1 MSKKTQYLLGILL
14 TLILGTYFYWTLCCS
29 QCSSATNTTEI
40 VQEAEAESQEST
52 TVSAPTP
59 TPVATR
65 NAFAIT
71 DANGAFSF
79 TSTDNFNFETSGF
92 TPLSPIASE
101 IDAGIAKLQTYLSEN
116 KNKSVAITGLFT
128 SSETNTSAFPNLGI
142 ARANAVK
149 NYMVSKGLSSKQ
161 LNTFG
166 KLSDELIPEGTI
178 YNGPLEYT
186 IATADEA
193 TAEASEEELK
203 ALKAKIKANP
213 LVLYFAFG
221 ENSIDLSEAQRQ
233 KIADIATYLDKVDD
247 ASVSV
252 IGHTDNVGS
261 GSANLQMGQ
270 ERANFV
276 KDYLVTNGIPETKVK
291 AGSRGPDQP
300 IASNNTEAGRA
311 KNRRTVISL
320 K

>member
-1 MSKKTQYLLGILL
+1 MSKKTVYLLGILL
-14 TLILGTYFYWTLCCS
+14 TIILGTYFYWKLCCS
-29 QCSSATNTTEI
+29 QCSSAINHTEI
-40 VQEAEAESQEST
+40 VQETPSKKQESIPI
-52 TVSAPTP
+52 STP
-59 TPVATR
+59 KTPIATR
-65 NAFAIT
+65 NAFSIT
-71 DANGAFSF
+71 DANEAFYY
-79 TSTDNFNFETSGF
+79 TTADNFNFETSAF
-92 TPLSPIASE
+92 TPRMPISSE
-101 IDAGIAKLQTYLSEN
+101 VDAGIGNLQAHLSEN

-149 NYMVSKGLSSKQ
+149 NYMVSKGISSTQ

-166 KLSDELIPEGTI
+166 KLSEGLVPEGRV
-178 YNGPLEYT
+178 YHGPLEFSIT
-186 IATADEA
+186 TADE
-193 TAEASEEELK
+193 TTSEASEEALK
-203 ALKAKIKANP
+203 ALHKKIQANP
-213 LVLYFAFG
+213 IVLYFAFG

-233 KIADIATYLDKVDD
+233 KIADIATYLDKVEG

-270 ERANFV
+270 ERADFV
-276 KDYLVTNGIPETKVK
+276 KGYLVKNGISESSIKSS
-291 AGSRGPDQP
+291 SRGPDQP
-300 IASNNTEAGRA
+300 IADNATEAGRA